1 MEPHL
6 PLGASIGLK
15 YVPFFFNGPLAQPI
29 SQARL
34 GIPGPPRLLRFLG
47 ATWIP

>member
-1 MEPHL
+1 METHL
-6 PLGASIGLK
+6 QLGASIGLK
-15 YVPFFFNGPLAQPI
+15 YALFFFNEPLAQPI

-34 GIPGPPRLLRFLG
+34 GILGPPCLLRFLE